1 MKEFSNKYIIIYSLA
16 MGVSVAILLSLTA
29 LLLQPRQEKNVEVE
43 KKMNILS
50 SINVPSEKSNAV
62 QLYEKYIRDS
72 YVINSEGKK
81 FDGVDAFTVTLRAEQ
96 KKPLEEQY
104 LPLFVA
110 VDDNGDT
117 LLIFPLEGKGLWGP
131 IWGYISLKED
141 LSTIAGVTFDH
152 KGETPGLGAEINT
165 TEFESQFHD
174 KKLFDNGAFVSVK
187 VVKGGAGPGNL
198 HEVDAISGGT
208 VTSKALEKMLLDGLV
223 KYEKYL
229 SQKRK

>member
-1 MKEFSNKYIIIYSLA
+1 
-16 MGVSVAILLSLTA
+16 
-29 LLLQPRQEKNVEVE
+29 
-43 KKMNILS
+43 
-50 SINVPSEKSNAV
+50 
-62 QLYEKYIRDS
+62 
-72 YVINSEGKK
+72 
-81 FDGVDAFTVTLRAEQ
+81 
-96 KKPLEEQY
+96 
-104 LPLFVA
+104 
-110 VDDNGDT
+110 
-117 LLIFPLEGKGLWGP
+117 